1 MTKKKTQTELL
12 QEISNKL
19 SVVIDQLNNV
29 LNYEPNVVELDT
41 STEDNS
47 TEVVN
52 NERGDYS
59 GVFGTIS
66 EDDFAIIDRK
76 LAHLEIQSNISGVI
90 LHYKIN
96 NLLNALGVENK
107 DTFFKPNAIY
117 PEVGRMIQF
126 GVTWYFDN

>member
-47 TEVVN
+47 TEVVD

-59 GVFGTIS
+59 GVFGTII
-66 EDDFAIIDRK
+66 EDD
-76 LAHLEIQSNISGVI
+76 
-90 LHYKIN
+90 
-96 NLLNALGVENK
+96 LNHERL
-107 DTFFKPNAIY
+107 I
-117 PEVGRMIQF
+117 
-126 GVTWYFDN
+126 

>member
-1 MTKKKTQTELL
+1 MTKKKTQIELL
-12 QEISNKL
+12 EEISNKL

-41 STEDNS
+41 PTEDNY

-66 EDDFAIIDRK
+66 EDDLTHERLI
-76 LAHLEIQSNISGVI
+76 
-90 LHYKIN
+90 
-96 NLLNALGVENK
+96 
-107 DTFFKPNAIY
+107 
-117 PEVGRMIQF
+117 
-126 GVTWYFDN
+126 

>member
-47 TEVVN
+47 TEVVDN
-52 NERGDYS
+52 NRGDYS
-59 GVFGTIS
+59 SVFGTIS
-66 EDDFAIIDRK
+66 EDDLTHERLIK
-76 LAHLEIQSNISGVI
+76 
-90 LHYKIN
+90 
-96 NLLNALGVENK
+96 
-107 DTFFKPNAIY
+107 
-117 PEVGRMIQF
+117 
-126 GVTWYFDN
+126 

>member
-47 TEVVN
+47 TEVVDN
-52 NERGDYS
+52 NNRGDYS
-59 GVFGTIS
+59 SVFGTIS
-66 EDDFAIIDRK
+66 EDDLTHERLIK
-76 LAHLEIQSNISGVI
+76 
-90 LHYKIN
+90 
-96 NLLNALGVENK
+96 
-107 DTFFKPNAIY
+107 
-117 PEVGRMIQF
+117 
-126 GVTWYFDN
+126 

>member
-41 STEDNS
+41 PTEDNS

-66 EDDFAIIDRK
+66 EDDLTHERLI
-76 LAHLEIQSNISGVI
+76 
-90 LHYKIN
+90 
-96 NLLNALGVENK
+96 
-107 DTFFKPNAIY
+107 
-117 PEVGRMIQF
+117 
-126 GVTWYFDN
+126 

>member
-1 MTKKKTQTELL
+1 MTKKKTQIELL
-12 QEISNKL
+12 EEISNKL

-41 STEDNS
+41 STEDIY

-66 EDDFAIIDRK
+66 EDDLTHERLIK
-76 LAHLEIQSNISGVI
+76 
-90 LHYKIN
+90 
-96 NLLNALGVENK
+96 
-107 DTFFKPNAIY
+107 
-117 PEVGRMIQF
+117 
-126 GVTWYFDN
+126 

>member
-1 MTKKKTQTELL
+1 MTNDKQLLRNSSSKKRTQIELL
-12 QEISNKL
+12 EEISNKL

-41 STEDNS
+41 STEDNY

-66 EDDFAIIDRK
+66 EDDLTHERLI
-76 LAHLEIQSNISGVI
+76 
-90 LHYKIN
+90 
-96 NLLNALGVENK
+96 
-107 DTFFKPNAIY
+107 
-117 PEVGRMIQF
+117 
-126 GVTWYFDN
+126 

>member
-1 MTKKKTQTELL
+1 MTKKRTQIELL
-12 QEISNKL
+12 EEISNKL

-41 STEDNS
+41 STEDNY

-66 EDDFAIIDRK
+66 EDDLTHERLI
-76 LAHLEIQSNISGVI
+76 
-90 LHYKIN
+90 
-96 NLLNALGVENK
+96 
-107 DTFFKPNAIY
+107 
-117 PEVGRMIQF
+117 
-126 GVTWYFDN
+126 

>member
-52 NERGDYS
+52 N
-59 GVFGTIS
+59 
-66 EDDFAIIDRK
+66 
-76 LAHLEIQSNISGVI
+76 LAG
-90 LHYKIN
+90 
-96 NLLNALGVENK
+96 
-107 DTFFKPNAIY
+107 
-117 PEVGRMIQF
+117 F
-126 GVTWYFDN
+126 GVSCY